1 MRQTVRA
8 CSIILTT
15 LVLAF
20 TALTF
25 VSKPSALAA
34 EEKVMLIL
42 DSSGSMWGQ
51 VDGVNKFLIAR
62 DVIGTVLKD
71 IGPNVNMGV
80 MAYGHRRK
88 GDCTDIQTL
97 IPVGPVDAAKYM
109 SRIERIKP
117 RGKTPISDSVRRA
130 ANALKFTEDKATI
143 VLVSD
148 GLETCDA
155 DPCALASELEELG
168 VNFTVHVVGFDL
180 GNEDTATLSCL
191 AENTGGVFLQAS
203 SANELND
210 AIGQVVETVQ
220 EAQPAPEPEPV
231 VVEAQPE
238 PEPEPVAKP
247 TILLPRAYLV
257 KDGERLSDAY
267 FRVYAPEADA
277 NGKRKQITYGGG
289 KPKFDVEPGKY
300 YVTAKHGEVIAGA
313 EFTIEEGRLNIIE
326 IVLNAGLVHPTAYL
340 ADGIDPLD
348 DAYFRVYEPQA
359 DANGKRKQ
367 VTYGGGKPRF
377 TVPAGTH
384 HITAK
389 RGDALRGI
397 DVDIVAGEVHKVHI
411 VLNAGIVVPSAY
423 WTEGG
428 EQIEDA
434 YYRVYETAQD
444 ANGKRKQVTY
454 GGGKPRFTVPAGEYY
469 ITAKV
474 GDTLVDSTIAVAP
487 GETTDVALVMGAGV
501 LRPSAVYTEGG
512 DPIADAY
519 FRVYEPE
526 EDANGKRKQ
535 VTYGGGKPS
544 FKVPSG
550 TYYVTA
556 KVGDT
561 LVGQTVEVKP
571 GEATDVALI
580 MNAGVLIPT
589 AHYAEGDDPVKDAYF
604 RVYEAKQD
612 ADGNRKQVTYGGG
625 KPKFK
630 VPAGTYYVT
639 AKLGDA
645 IVGKEVVVTGGEAT
659 EVALVLGAGVL
670 TPSAFYTEGGDPVK
684 KAYFRVY
691 EAQVNTDGKRKE
703 VTRGGGKPKFKLEAG
718 RYYVTAQIGEAVVGQ
733 EVDVQPGQLTEVAL
747 VLNAGVLA
755 LTASAA
761 EGGDPVKKVYYR
773 VYHAKKDIEGNR
785 KQVTA
790 SGGSPKFQLPAG
802 KYLVTGTW
810 GKAVAEMEVDVA
822 AGELNEARLVLNA
835 GRLVAQAVDEAGQPV
850 TKGVYYRLFSA
861 KKDIEGNR
869 KQIAAGGGKSM
880 EQFLPAGQYVVQIS
894 VGGRKNI
901 SGTLD
906 VDIKPGELSEVNVP
920 FEGDN

>member
-1 MRQTVRA
+1 MLKSARA
-8 CSIILTT
+8 CSRFLAAFILA
-15 LVLAF
+15 L
-20 TALTF
+20 TALTI
-25 VSKPSALAA
+25 VSKPTPAA
-34 EEKVMLIL
+34 AQEKVMLIL

-71 IGPNVNMGV
+71 IGGNVNMGV

-97 IPVGPVDAAKYM
+97 IPIGPVDAAKYM

-130 ANALKFTEDKATI
+130 AQALKFTEDKATI
-143 VLVSD
+143 VLISD

-220 EAQPAPEPEPV
+220 EAQPEPEPEV
-231 VVEAQPE
+231 VVQAEPE

-247 TILLPRAYLV
+247 TLLLPRAFLV
-257 KDGERLSDAY
+257 EGGERLSDAY
-267 FRVYAPEADA
+267 FRVYEPEADA
-277 NGKRKQITYGGG
+277 EGKRNQVTYGGG
-289 KPKFDVEPGKY
+289 KPKFEVPPGKY
-300 YVTAKHGEVIAGA
+300 YVTAKHGEAITGV
-313 EFTIEEGRLNIIE
+313 EVEIEEGRLNIIE
-326 IVLNAGLVHPTAYL
+326 IVLNAGLIHPTAYL
-340 ADGIDPLD
+340 AEGVDPLT
-348 DAYFRVYEPQA
+348 DAYFRVYDAAKDA
-359 DANGKRKQ
+359 DGNRRQ
-367 VTYGGGKPRF
+367 VTYGGGEPSF
-377 TVPAGTH
+377 TVPAGPH
-384 HITAK
+384 YMTAS
-389 RGDALRGI
+389 RGDAL
-397 DVDIVAGEVHKVHI
+397 AGLEVEIFAGAVHKIHI
-411 VLNAGIVVPSAY
+411 VLNAGIVIPSAY

-428 EQIEDA
+428 EKIEDA
-434 YYRVYETAQD
+434 YYRIFETAQD

-454 GGGKPRFTVPAGEYY
+454 GGGKPKFTVPAGEYY

-474 GDTLVDSTIAVAP
+474 GDTVVGNTIAVAP
-487 GETTDVALVMGAGV
+487 GESTDIALVMGAGV
-501 LRPSAVYTEGG
+501 LRPSAVYTQGG
-512 DPIADAY
+512 DPIKDAY

-526 EDANGKRKQ
+526 ADADGKRKQ
-535 VTYGGGKPS
+535 VTYGGGAPS
-544 FKVPSG
+544 FKVPAG

-571 GEATDVALI
+571 GEATDVALVL
-580 MNAGVLIPT
+580 NAGVLIPT
-589 AHYAEGDDPVKDAYF
+589 AHYAEGEDPVKDAYF

-612 ADGNRKQVTYGGG
+612 ADGNRRQVTYGGG

-630 VPAGTYYVT
+630 VPAGTYYIT

-645 IVGKEVVVTGGEAT
+645 IIGKEVEVRGGEAT

-670 TPSAFYTEGGDPVK
+670 VPTALYTEDGDPVK
-684 KAYFRVY
+684 KAYFKVY
-691 EAQVNTDGKRKE
+691 EAETGADGQRKE
-703 VTRGGGKPKFKLEAG
+703 ITRGGGRPKFKLEAG
-718 RYYVTAQIGEAVVGQ
+718 KYHITAKIGEALVGQ
-733 EVDVQPGQLTEVAL
+733 DVEVVPGQMTEVTL
-747 VLNAGVLA
+747 VMNAGVLT
-755 LTASAA
+755 LTAAA
-761 EGGDPVKKVYYR
+761 VEGGDPVNKVYYR
-773 VYHAKKDIEGNR
+773 VYTAKKDIEGNR
-785 KQVTA
+785 KQITA
-790 SGGSPKFQLPAG
+790 GGGTPKFQLLAG
-802 KYLVTGTW
+802 KYLVTAKW
-810 GKAVAEMEVDVA
+810 GHAVTETEVEVA

-835 GRLVAQAVDEAGQPV
+835 GRLVARAVDEAGAPV

-869 KQIAAGGGKSM
+869 KQITAGGGKSM
-880 EQFLPAGQYVVQIS
+880 EAFVPAGQYVIQVS
-894 VGGRKNI
+894 FGGRNNI
-901 SGTLD
+901 AGTLD
-906 VDIKPGELSEVNVP
+906 VEIKPGELAEVTLP
-920 FEGDN
+920 IKPDN